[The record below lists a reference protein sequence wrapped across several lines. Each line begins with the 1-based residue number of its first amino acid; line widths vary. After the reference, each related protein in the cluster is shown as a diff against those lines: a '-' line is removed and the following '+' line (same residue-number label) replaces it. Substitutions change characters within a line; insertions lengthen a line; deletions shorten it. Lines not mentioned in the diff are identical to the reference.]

1 MNISTLV
8 QKTAQCY
15 TRVDRAERGGM
26 MSTEALRAFWYEM
39 RTGRGV
45 SQKAIAEAIGLSTRA
60 IINYEQG
67 ENEIRVSTYLLGM
80 RHLGVSSLPVDVLAA
95 EGATANDGRR
105 AALKQFQDDEPIE
118 AKIDR
123 IVAGVDPERLRKV
136 VQEMVEEYERR
147 PTLLGRLQTWL
158 AGWRASHDD

>member
-8 QKTAQCY
+8 QKTARCY
-15 TRVDRAERGGM
+15 TRTDRSERGGV

-45 SQKAIAEAIGLSTRA
+45 SQKAIAEAIGLSPRA
-60 IINYEQG
+60 VINYEQG
-67 ENEIRVSTYLLGM
+67 ENEIRASAYIDGM
-80 RHLGVSSLPVDVLAA
+80 LFLGVSSLPIEDLAR
-95 EGATANDGRR
+95 EHATAQDGRR
-105 AALKQFQDDEPIE
+105 AALKQIRDDEPIE

-123 IVAGVDPERLRKV
+123 IVAGVEPERLRKV

-158 AGWRASHDD
+158 AGWRASYDD